1 MKGSSMRFQ
10 KVCSAALV
18 SAALCFSTTQ
28 AAAASCQAGGAGCLL
43 PFQAAPVQPV
53 AQTPGPVTP
62 VGVEPV
68 VAEAGTGGI
77 GILPILLGLAAL
89 GLLAFVLLDEDEG
102 VVSA

>member
-1 MKGSSMRFQ
+1 MRFH

-18 SAALCFSTTQ
+18 SAALVFSTTN

-43 PFQAAPVQPV
+43 PFQSAPV
-53 AQTPGPVTP
+53 AQPVMQTPAPVET

-68 VAEAGTGGI
+68 VAETGGGI

-89 GLLAFVLLDEDEG
+89 GLLAFVLLDDDDD

>member
-1 MKGSSMRFQ
+1 MKGSSMRFH

-18 SAALCFSTTQ
+18 SAALCFSTTN

-43 PFQAAPVQPV
+43 PFQAAPMAPPMVQAPPPV
-53 AQTPGPVTP
+53 VP

-68 VAEAGTGGI
+68 AVGGGGI

-89 GLLAFVLLDEDEG
+89 GLLAYFLLDDDDDAIS
-102 VVSA
+102 V

>member
-1 MKGSSMRFQ
+1 MRFH

-18 SAALCFSTTQ
+18 SAALCFSTTN

-43 PFQAAPVQPV
+43 PFQAAPMAPPVVQAP
-53 AQTPGPVTP
+53 PVTP

-68 VAEAGTGGI
+68 IAEGGGI

-89 GLLAFVLLDEDEG
+89 GLLAFFLLDDDDAIS
-102 VVSA
+102 V